1 MTIHY
6 KLSYTF
12 AVNNAETLKAIKT
25 VSATLAGG
33 YTITTNQ
40 GGWVDDNG
48 ALIEEKSYT
57 LTALLDTTKKVHDI
71 EVYPIDITYPILAL
85 LHKDGQQTTVY
96 EKTRY
101 SDILTDTPFSTS
113 AVITKNSRRKY
124 DRGVKRALE
133 FELTSIY
140 NLLGVRPGMF
150 KD

>member
-1 MTIHY
+1 MTIQY

-48 ALIEEKSYT
+48 ALIEETSYT
-57 LTALLDTTKKVHDI
+57 LTVLLDTTKKVHSI

-101 SDILTDTPFSTS
+101 SNILTDTPFSTS

-124 DRGVKRALE
+124 ERGVKRALE